1 MQCVDFIWTASAR
14 IQRFLS
20 DIRSHCPQMAVRKS
34 MNSFQSKVVVVTG
47 AGSGIGRAL
56 AMAFAGQ
63 GARLALN
70 DFNEQTLQ
78 ETVAAL
84 PAGTGV
90 FASAFDVS
98 KKELMFQFADDVLR
112 KYGKV
117 DVMINNAGVA
127 IAGFRTD
134 EVSIEDYEWI
144 MGINLWGMI
153 YGSLAFLPHL
163 RKQQE
168 SALVNVS
175 SIFGLHGIPVQAPYV
190 TTKFAIRGFTES
202 LALEEQ
208 VHGTGVTVSSVHPGG
223 IKTNIARASK
233 GAEVDPQAIAEFEKQ
248 FRTTPERAAA
258 IILHGIRKKKSRI
271 LVGTDAHIF
280 HFAAHRMR
288 FLLRYFL
295 KLGLKKT
302 VGKA

>member
-1 MQCVDFIWTASAR
+1 MQCVDFIRTAFAG
-14 IQRFLS
+14 IQGFLS
-20 DIRSHCPQMAVRKS
+20 DIRSHCPQTAVRKS
-34 MNSFQSKVVVVTG
+34 MNSFLSKVVVITG

-84 PAGTGV
+84 PAGTEV
-90 FASAFDVS
+90 FAATFDVS
-98 KKELMFQFADDVLR
+98 KKELMFQFADDVLE
-112 KYGKV
+112 KFGKV
-117 DVMINNAGVA
+117 DVVINNAGVA

-258 IILHGIRKKKSRI
+258 IILRGIRKKKSRI

-295 KLGLKKT
+295 KRGLKKT